1 MHSVYPDPADRNIR
15 SRREDYP
22 AERNILEVLEVCEV
36 FELPTALLPAQT
48 LASPR
53 YRTRQIPTAR
63 GRR

>member
-36 FELPTALLPAQT
+36 FELPTAFSSLRNVCCVTQPNA
-48 LASPR
+48 ADPYS
-53 YRTRQIPTAR
+53 
-63 GRR
+63 

>member
-36 FELPTALLPAQT
+36 FELPTALSSLRNACFATLPNA
-48 LASPR
+48 ADP
-53 YRTRQIPTAR
+53 YC
-63 GRR
+63 